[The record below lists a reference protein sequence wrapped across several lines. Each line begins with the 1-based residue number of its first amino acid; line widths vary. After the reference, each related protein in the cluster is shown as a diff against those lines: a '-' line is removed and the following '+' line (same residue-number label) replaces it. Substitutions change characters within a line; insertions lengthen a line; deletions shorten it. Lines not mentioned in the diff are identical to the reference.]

1 MRTVSAALLFIVA
14 ASVVAAQQCTAP
26 GTNVFDI
33 PATCGIANQCKANLC
48 ACTGSKG
55 TFPTCLA
62 ANSGSCAATQ
72 ACFATFAACLMT
84 TTAARTNTSDPCAT
98 AGSNLY
104 IAQLAA
110 AASST
115 FNTTNLA
122 MSCSYAT
129 CQIANSTGGVSTCV
143 GSAINAAVCN
153 PTNLIGSATTA
164 TPGTPVVYDIVVTLR
179 ISGGNWSAILADP
192 VKKAQAIAALS
203 ADLAK
208 LLGVDVKYVT
218 ILDLQLG
225 SLVVSFAVLQGS
237 GKSPAQLQTSAVAA
251 SGSSAWLTS
260 TQAVYSTVSSETLTT
275 LSVTVTATGAPTT
288 LAPGQTAAP
297 GNTPAPTSSAVSA
310 AGVWAVAAVAALA
323 ALWA

>member
-1 MRTVSAALLFIVA
+1 MRTVSACLLFLVA
-14 ASVVAAQQCTAP
+14 ASVVAAQTCVAP
-26 GTNVFDI
+26 STNVFDI
-33 PATCGIANQCKANLC
+33 PDTCGIANQCKMNLC
-48 ACTGSKG
+48 ACTGSTG

-62 ANSGSCAATQ
+62 ANKGTCDKTQ
-72 ACFATFAACLMT
+72 SCFAAAMACLMT
-84 TTAARTNTSDPCAT
+84 ITGTRTNTSDPCAT

-122 MSCSYAT
+122 MSCGFAT
-129 CQIANSTGGVSTCV
+129 CQLGNLTGSTSSCDGKVVT
-143 GSAINAAVCN
+143 AAVCN
-153 PTNLIGSATTA
+153 PANLIPAGTTA
-164 TPGTPVVYDIVVTLR
+164 APGTPAVYDIVVTLR
-179 ISGGNWSAILADP
+179 VSGGNWSAILADP

-203 ADLAK
+203 ADIAK

-225 SLVVSFAVLQGS
+225 SLVVTFAILQGS
-237 GKSPAQLQTSAVAA
+237 GKSPAQLQTAVGTAA
-251 SGSSAWLTS
+251 GSSSWLTS
-260 TQAVYSTVSSETLTT
+260 TQSVYSTVSSETLTT

-288 LAPGQTAAP
+288 LAPGQTAVP
-297 GNTPAPTSSAVSA
+297 NTPAPTSSAVSA